1 MRSEIVNGRG
11 RLLGVD
17 FGDRRTGIAVS
28 DGTRFIAS
36 ARETIQNNGIN
47 DCVKQVVAIAKE
59 EGVSGIVVGLPV
71 NMDGSHGDRAEK
83 CRYFGS
89 LLEEESGIYVDYCD
103 ERMTTMEASRYL
115 GEAGTFGKKR
125 KKVIDALSAQIILQN
140 YIDKLKYHNQ

>member
-1 MRSEIVNGRG
+1 MRSEIVNGKG

-17 FGDRRTGIAVS
+17 FGDRRTGIAIT

-36 ARETIQNNGIN
+36 ARETVQNNGIN
-47 DCVKQVVAIAKE
+47 DCVRQVVRIALD
-59 EGVSGIVVGLPV
+59 EGVTGIVIGLPV
-71 NMDGSHGDRAEK
+71 NMDGSHGERADK

-89 LLEEESGIYVDYCD
+89 LVEHESGICVDFCD

-140 YIDKLKYHNQ
+140 YIDKLRYVSD

>member
-1 MRSEIVNGRG
+1 MRTEIVSGKG

-17 FGDRRTGIAVS
+17 FGDRRTGIAIS
-28 DGTRFIAS
+28 DNTRFIAS
-36 ARETIQNNGIN
+36 ARETVQNNGLN
-47 DCVKQVVAIAKE
+47 DCVRIVAKIASDE
-59 EGVSGIVVGLPV
+59 AVSGIIVGLPV
-71 NMDGSHGDRAEK
+71 NMDGSYGDRAEK

-89 LLEEESGIYVDYCD
+89 ELEAACGIPVDFCD

-140 YIDKLKYHNQ
+140 YIDKLKYNF